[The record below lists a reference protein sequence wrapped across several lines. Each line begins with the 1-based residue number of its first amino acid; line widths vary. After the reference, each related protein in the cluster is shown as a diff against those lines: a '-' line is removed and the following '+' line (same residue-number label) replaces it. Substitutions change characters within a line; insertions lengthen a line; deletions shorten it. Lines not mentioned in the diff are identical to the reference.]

1 MKTVIFYIFY
11 SENKKKYYSIKSD
24 LIDLKKIHKIVLRRM
39 VFSKNQVIDLDYEIN
54 IREEKKVKIYHKYG
68 NLDFLG
74 EHYKSLILKI
84 TSNNNSPSYYMG
96 DGEVSSRYHLDLI
109 QIDSFLSDSI
119 KNGEKELSTLKNKI
133 RITWLFG

>member
-11 SENKKKYYSIKSD
+11 SEDKKKYYSIKSD
-24 LIDLKKIHKIVLRRM
+24 LIDLKNIHEIVLRRM
-39 VFSKNQVIDLDYEIN
+39 VFSKKQVIDLNYEIN
-54 IREEKKVKIYHKYG
+54 IIEEKKVKIYHKYG

-84 TSNNNSPSYYMG
+84 TNNNNSPSYYMG
-96 DGEVSSRYHLDLI
+96 DGEASSRYHLDLI
-109 QIDSFLSDSI
+109 QIDSFLTDVI

>member
-11 SENKKKYYSIKSD
+11 SEDKKKYYSIKSD
-24 LIDLKKIHKIVLRRM
+24 LIDLKNIHEIVLRRM
-39 VFSKNQVIDLDYEIN
+39 VFSKKQVIDLDYEIN
-54 IREEKKVKIYHKYG
+54 IIEEKKVKIYHKYG

-84 TSNNNSPSYYMG
+84 TNNNNSPSYYMG
-96 DGEVSSRYHLDLI
+96 EEEESSRYHLDLI
-109 QIDSFLSDSI
+109 EFDSFLINVI